1 MRLRLV
7 LCAPD
12 ANRFVFE
19 RAEAS
24 RERAQFDFSTPASHA
39 FGPRSKTNGT
49 IRRLNIGGILVF
61 CVQVA
66 VVCVSGCTSS
76 RDWDAASVA
85 EVPAAAESVD
95 VAETL
100 AATESAEAPTVVE
113 PAEVAEVSTVDASV
127 GVTEQLPTITPSVAE
142 AAAILARA
150 DEVRNPQLDYVTTVT
165 ITSIQLGRDPRVAEY
180 EVFVKGRDL
189 TVIKT
194 IKPEN
199 ERGRG
204 MLMNGLDMW
213 AFLPTVSKPLRISL
227 RERLIGEVANG
238 DLARTNFSG
247 DYVPEIVATELLD
260 GRAYDKLDLK
270 ARSMEVT
277 YARVMLW
284 VDTENAHPLKAEFY
298 APSGRLLKSCRYE
311 RYQELAGRLRPTRFV
326 MVDPLRQGQESILE
340 YSYMEVR
347 ELPEKYF
354 TKQYM
359 RKLLE

>member
-1 MRLRLV
+1 MCDLGREKRDGV
-7 LCAPD
+7 CSETRGTRHEARVFVAP
-12 ANRFVFE
+12 RWRSVWLE
-19 RAEAS
+19 RALGVS
-24 RERAQFDFSTPASHA
+24 
-39 FGPRSKTNGT
+39 
-49 IRRLNIGGILVF
+49 V
-61 CVQVA
+61 V
-66 VVCVSGCTSS
+66 VVCLSGCMSS
-76 RDWDAASVA
+76 RDWDAAAVV
-85 EVPAAAESVD
+85 EMPAVVD
-95 VAETL
+95 VSDTVKIL
-100 AATESAEAPTVVE
+100 AATESAEAPAVAAS
-113 PAEVAEVSTVDASV
+113 AEVAEVPTVDESI
-127 GVTEQLPTITPSVAE
+127 GVTEQLPTVIPSAVE

-150 DEVRNPQLDYVTTVT
+150 DEVRNPQLDYVTTVI
-165 ITSIQLGRDPRVAEY
+165 ITSIQPGRDPRVAEY

-194 IKPEN
+194 IKPEH

-204 MLMNGLDMW
+204 MLMNELDMW

-284 VDTENAHPLKAEFY
+284 VDAANAHPLKAEFY

-311 RYQELAGRLRPTRFV
+311 RYQELAGRLRPTRLV
-326 MVDPLRQGQESILE
+326 MIDPLRQGQESVLE
-340 YSYMEVR
+340 YSYMEVK